1 MFFLCPP
8 VCLFSEAL
16 QRSVRTLD
24 LSSQSIDVICD
35 QDVRTRAEGRY
46 DIALNGGSKKA
57 ATYSETDTQQ
67 IDNRL
72 N

>member
-35 QDVRTRAEGRY
+35 QDVLEP
-46 DIALNGGSKKA
+46 KA
-57 ATYSETDTQQ
+57 DM
-67 IDNRL
+67 IL
-72 N
+72 L